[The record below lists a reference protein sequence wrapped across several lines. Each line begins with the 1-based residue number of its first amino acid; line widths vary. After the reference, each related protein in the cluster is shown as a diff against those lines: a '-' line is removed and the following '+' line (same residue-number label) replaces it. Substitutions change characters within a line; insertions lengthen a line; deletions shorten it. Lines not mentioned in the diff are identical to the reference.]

1 MKTNKLIKTV
11 CIVACLL
18 YAPMNVQAQFW
29 KKVTKRLQDKVEN
42 KAMNKIDK
50 KADETIDGALKK
62 KKKKKKTTSESTK
75 YFFKGSVTVEVSN
88 EKNDKTV
95 FNLLFNRREDVI
107 CMEMNVDGTN
117 QIYNVI
123 TPSKIISLINAGGM
137 KIKKESE
144 SIEFDNSDR
153 MPQGEEGL
161 IKTGNTK
168 TILGYNCEEYQYKN
182 EEGSASIWVTS
193 RFPIE
198 SNYAPLL
205 GMTNNTNIK
214 GFVLELDYESKS
226 GEKGLV
232 QVIKIEKDKKYEV
245 NLADYK
251 SMF

>member
-29 KKVTKRLQDKVEN
+29 KKVSKRLQDKVEN

-50 KADETIDGALKK
+50 KADETIDGALKNK
-62 KKKKKKTTSESTK
+62 NKKKKTTSANTK
-75 YFFKGSVTVEVSN
+75 YSFKGSVTVEVSN

-123 TPSKIISLINAGGM
+123 TPSKIISLINADGM

-193 RFPIE
+193 RFPIK

-214 GFVLELDYESKS
+214 GFVLELNYESKS

-232 QVIKIEKDKKYEV
+232 QVIKIEKDKKQEI
-245 NLADYK
+245 NTADYK